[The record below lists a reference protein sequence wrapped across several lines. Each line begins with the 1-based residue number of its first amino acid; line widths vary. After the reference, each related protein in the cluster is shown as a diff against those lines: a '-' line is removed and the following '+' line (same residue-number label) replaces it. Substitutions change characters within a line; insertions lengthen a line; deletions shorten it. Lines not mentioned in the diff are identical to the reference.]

1 MLVNPAGTGIDQI
14 AAPRTRGKIAR
25 HWMVIFTILSS
36 RRRSLQLFWLD
47 GVAIASREVRFK
59 TLRDCVLFANRDY
72 LR

>member
-1 MLVNPAGTGIDQI
+1 LLVNPAGTGIDQI

-47 GVAIASREVRFK
+47 GVAIA
-59 TLRDCVLFANRDY
+59 
-72 LR
+72 